1 MGIAKLSGCF
11 TAIVTPFTKNNEVD
25 YDALE
30 KLVNWQIESG
40 INGIVP
46 CGTTGEG
53 VVLNKDE
60 FKRVIST
67 VVETA
72 NGKVPVI
79 GGAGSNDTAKVI
91 EMAKVVKEAGADFI
105 LSVCPY
111 YNKPTQEGLFQH
123 FKAIAGESQL
133 PVVMYNVPGRTSVN
147 MLPETTLRLAEVE
160 NIAAIKEASA
170 NLIQVMEIIKH
181 RPSHFSV
188 LSGDD
193 QLAMHLV
200 ASGGDGVISVV
211 ANQMPADF
219 SNLIKETSSGNLGN
233 AREIQYKLL
242 NLMNLNF
249 IESNPIPVK
258 TSLAL
263 MGKIEEVFRLPLV
276 KMAEKNKGLLI
287 KELKNLKLID

>member
-1 MGIAKLSGCF
+1 MGISKLSGCF
-11 TAIVTPFTKNNEVD
+11 TAIVTPFTQNNEVD
-25 YDALE
+25 YDALK

-40 INGIVP
+40 ISGLVP

-53 VVLNKDE
+53 VTLNMNE
-60 FKRVIST
+60 YRHVIST

-79 GGAGSNDTAKVI
+79 GGAGGNNTAKVI
-91 EMAKVVKEAGADFI
+91 ELAKLVKEAGADFI

-123 FKAIAGESQL
+123 FEAIAEESEL
-133 PVVMYNVPGRTSVN
+133 PVVLYNVPGRTSVN
-147 MLPETTLRLAEVE
+147 MLPETTLRLAETG
-160 NIAAIKEASA
+160 NIAAIKEASG

-181 RPSHFSV
+181 KPSNFSV

-211 ANQMPADF
+211 ANQMPVDF
-219 SNLIKETSSGNLGN
+219 SNLIKETGSGNLVN
-233 AREIQYKLL
+233 ARQILYKLL

-263 MGKIEEVFRLPLV
+263 MGKINEVFRLPLV
-276 KMAEKNKGLLI
+276 RMAEKNKELLI
-287 KELKNLKLID
+287 KELKNLNLI